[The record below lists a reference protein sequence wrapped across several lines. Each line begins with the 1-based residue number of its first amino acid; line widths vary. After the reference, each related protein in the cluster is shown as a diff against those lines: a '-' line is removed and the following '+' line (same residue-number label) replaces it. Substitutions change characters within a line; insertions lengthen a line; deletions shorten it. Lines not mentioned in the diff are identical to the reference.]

1 MLSLDIIIMVTLM
14 DMAMDTATM
23 DIMARGRLMLSLDII
38 IMVTLMVMAM
48 DTATMDIMARGSQ
61 MLSPGIIITVTDT
74 LMVDIAITVIMA
86 RGRPRLPLDIII
98 MDILMAIVA
107 MDTTVTMERGRLMLS
122 PDTTIMDMAMDM
134 DMDTMATMAR
144 ERLSQDI
151 IIMAMVMVDMAI
163 TVMDTTV
170 NKQHLFISF
179 QNSVTTIRT
188 RWNLV
193 NRNTNLE
200 KKYKN
205 SLYERKK
212 KKKKKKKS

>member
-1 MLSLDIIIMVTLM
+1 
-14 DMAMDTATM
+14 
-23 DIMARGRLMLSLDII
+23 MARGR
-38 IMVTLMVMAM
+38 
-48 DTATMDIMARGSQ
+48 Q

-74 LMVDIAITVIMA
+74 LM
-86 RGRPRLPLDIII
+86 
-98 MDILMAIVA
+98 VA

-188 RWNLV
+188 RWN
-193 NRNTNLE
+193 
-200 KKYKN
+200 
-205 SLYERKK
+205 
-212 KKKKKKKS
+212 

>member
-1 MLSLDIIIMVTLM
+1 MGLYPLPSLAQLLLSQDITIMAMVVM
-14 DMAMDTATM
+14 DMEVMVIMATT
-23 DIMARGRLMLSLDII
+23 ARGRLSQLLLLKPMLSLDII

-48 DTATMDIMARGSQ
+48 DTATMDIMARGRQ

-74 LMVDIAITVIMA
+74 LMVDMAITVIMA

-98 MDILMAIVA
+98 MDILMAMVA

-122 PDTTIMDMAMDM
+122 PDTTAMDM

-188 RWNLV
+188 RWNIV
-193 NRNTNLE
+193 NRNT
-200 KKYKN
+200 
-205 SLYERKK
+205 
-212 KKKKKKKS
+212 

>member
-1 MLSLDIIIMVTLM
+1 
-14 DMAMDTATM
+14 
-23 DIMARGRLMLSLDII
+23 
-38 IMVTLMVMAM
+38 MVTLMVMAM
-48 DTATMDIMARGSQ
+48 DTATMDIMARGRQ
-61 MLSPGIIITVTDT
+61 MLSPAIIITVTDT
-74 LMVDIAITVIMA
+74 LMVDMAITVIMA

-98 MDILMAIVA
+98 MDILMAMVA

-193 NRNTNLE
+193 NRNTHLE
-200 KKYKN
+200 KKIQK
-205 SLYERKK
+205 LTL
-212 KKKKKKKS
+212 